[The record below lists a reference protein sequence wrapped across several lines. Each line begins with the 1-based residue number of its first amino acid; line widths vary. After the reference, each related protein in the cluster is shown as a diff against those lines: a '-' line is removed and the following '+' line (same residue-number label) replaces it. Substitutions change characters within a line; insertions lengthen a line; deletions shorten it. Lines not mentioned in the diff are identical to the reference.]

1 MYLSID
7 IHDPVVENDYIK
19 NYLTSTDFDGVD
31 VKLRLAWL
39 VHEIPFG
46 LLLISVDYCF
56 YLGGS
61 TNYTPSHPPIT
72 NEKSLEF
79 DDTF

>member
-31 VKLRLAWL
+31 V
-39 VHEIPFG
+39 
-46 LLLISVDYCF
+46 
-56 YLGGS
+56 
-61 TNYTPSHPPIT
+61 
-72 NEKSLEF
+72 
-79 DDTF
+79 